1 MQGFAVKE
9 SLVNKLSK
17 FEFKTKSKLSVV
29 TCTRSKYYKKWYHV
43 SAILNVICLFIA
55 LYYFFFIKVLDLD
68 LFQTPKTFL
77 VIFRTFWK
85 RRPTERKK
93 NVFVLPRP
101 SSTTQLYPSAIDMW
115 INWKRAAILFILL
128 NIYQFTW

>member
-1 MQGFAVKE
+1 MQGFAVTE
-9 SLVNKLSK
+9 SLVYKLSK

-29 TCTRSKYYKKWYHV
+29 TRSKYYKKWYHG

-55 LYYFFFIKVLDLD
+55 LHYFFFDLD

-85 RRPTERKK
+85 WRPTERKK
-93 NVFVLPRP
+93 KCIC
-101 SSTTQLYPSAIDMW
+101 TTHSQFHNTIVSVRNWYVGQLKESGH
-115 INWKRAAILFILL
+115 FIYLVEY
-128 NIYQFTW
+128 ISIHMIIS